1 MRAKTLQHPS
11 IVAPFILA
19 CAASVTSQVNN
30 AYQVSG
36 PVKTAR
42 LEVAKVTDTN
52 GRIVEGPRRLVE
64 LLTFDEKGKFSEQ
77 TIKNPDGSIK
87 FKFGWTSTYDAE
99 GRSTRREFYNANGL
113 QTCVAIYDHHA
124 KALQSEATFYYPAKV
139 INHRELVFYDNKGN
153 KVREDHTNA
162 DGTIRSSTLFVY
174 DGGLVQENYYRPDGS
189 LRQKSVLVYDVQGN
203 RTEFAAYDDTGSILS
218 KFGMTY
224 SADSR
229 GKPAELLTYSKR
241 NTLVSKDT
249 YTYEFD
255 SFGNWTSRKII
266 REFFEKAAPEVEV
279 LVEYRTFTYYRS
291 VADPSRDTH

>member
-1 MRAKTLQHPS
+1 MLAKILRHPS
-11 IVAPFILA
+11 IVAAFILA

-42 LEVAKVTDTN
+42 LDVVKVTDNN

-77 TIKNPDGSIK
+77 TTKNPDGSIK
-87 FKFGWTSTYDAE
+87 FKFGWKSTYDVE
-99 GRSTRREFYNANGL
+99 GRLTRQEFYNANGL
-113 QTCVAIYDHHA
+113 QTCVASYDHEA
-124 KALQSEATFYYPAKV
+124 KALQSEATFYCPAKI
-139 INHRELVFYDNKGN
+139 INHRELSFYDNKGN

-162 DGTIRSSTLFVY
+162 DGTVRSSILFVY
-174 DGGLVQENYYRPDGS
+174 DGGLVQENYFRPDGS
-189 LRQKSVLVYDVQGN
+189 LRQRNVLVYDVQGN
-203 RTEFAAYDDTGSILS
+203 RTEFAAYDDKGGILS

-229 GKPAELLTYSKR
+229 GKPAELLTYSRR

-255 SFGNWTSRKII
+255 SFGNWTRRKII

-279 LVEYRTFTYYRS
+279 LVEYRTFTYYQS
-291 VADPSRDTH
+291 IEDSSRDTH